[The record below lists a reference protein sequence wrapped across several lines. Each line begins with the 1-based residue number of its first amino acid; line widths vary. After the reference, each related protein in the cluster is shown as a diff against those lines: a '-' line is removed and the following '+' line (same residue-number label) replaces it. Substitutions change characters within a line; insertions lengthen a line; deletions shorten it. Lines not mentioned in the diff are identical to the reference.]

1 MKTYTKP
8 ATQTVSV
15 SIDNMIAASPL
26 SYDKST
32 NTLSGT
38 LQNDGATEDALTRKH
53 HGIGGGL
60 WEDMK

>member
-26 SYDKST
+26 SYDKSSG
-32 NTLSGT
+32 TLSGT
-38 LQNDGATEDALTRKH
+38 LQNTNASGDALTRQH